1 MIREHYPL
9 LTVYHDED
17 ERFAILRRRFCPI
30 TGINSSCD
38 AFALRMKCQSVLA
51 NRTISFKVLMLQMR
65 TRVFR
70 TIIAIQFFKFSVF

>member
-9 LTVYHDED
+9 LTVYHDKD

-38 AFALRMKCQSVLA
+38 AFALRMK
-51 NRTISFKVLMLQMR
+51 
-65 TRVFR
+65 
-70 TIIAIQFFKFSVF
+70 FFNLY